1 MEGIGGRIKVS
12 KDDFYEI
19 QLSCYETSRRFY
31 DIGNDG
37 REVPYEFFDEV
48 IPFYDAF
55 LKEKDCREGKSV
67 V

>member
-12 KDDFYEI
+12 KGDFYEI
-19 QLSCYETSRRFY
+19 QLDCHETSRRLF
-31 DIGNDG
+31 DIGNSG
-37 REVPYEFFDEV
+37 REVPHEFLEEV